1 MVQLITLE
9 VDMLDIKFIRDNPNQ
24 VKEMLLRRNI
34 NDINIDSVIALYEK
48 QLQKNHDVQ
57 SLRAERNALAKNPT
71 KESQERGKTLKN
83 ELKNVEDALCVIDE
97 ELKDALLR
105 IPNML
110 HPDVPNGKDD
120 SENVPLRYWGKI
132 PELDFD
138 PKDHE
143 QLGIDLDLIDLV
155 KGSQLSG
162 SGFYYLKNDAV
173 LLEFALVRF
182 ALDILMEN
190 GFTPMITPEL
200 VRREHAASTG
210 YLPKREAPD
219 IYKIENED
227 MFLIATAEI
236 PLAAYHANE
245 IIPHQELPKKYT
257 GFSSCFRK
265 EAGAHGR
272 HKKGIFRVHQF
283 DKVEMFAFSEPQK
296 SMEMFYT
303 FIDLSE
309 KIFQGLKIPY
319 RVVNI
324 CTGDMNGPG
333 YIKYDLEYYSPI
345 DKAYREMTSGTNTT
359 DYQARRLNIRVRKQ
373 DGSVEFVHT
382 LNNTAIAISRTLIA
396 LMENYQQS
404 DGTIAIPE
412 VLQKYIGK
420 DVIRKA

>member
-1 MVQLITLE
+1 
-9 VDMLDIKFIRDNPNQ
+9 MLDIKFIRDNPIK
-24 VKEMLLRRNI
+24 VKEMLLRRNVK
-34 NDINIDSVIALYEK
+34 DVDVDSVVALYEK
-48 QLQKNHDVQ
+48 QIEKGNVVQ
-57 SLRAERNALAKNPT
+57 ALRHERNTLAKNPT
-71 KESQERGKTLKN
+71 KESQERGKEIKH
-83 ELKNVEDALCVIDE
+83 ELKKAEDDLLQIEE
-97 ELKDALLR
+97 ELKDGLLR

-120 SENVPLRYWGKI
+120 SENVPLRFWGDI
-132 PELDFD
+132 RELDFS

-143 QLGIDLDLIDLV
+143 QLALDLDLIDLV
-155 KGSQLSG
+155 KGAQLSG

-173 LLEFALVRF
+173 LLEFALVRY
-182 ALDILMEN
+182 ALDILMES

-219 IYKIENED
+219 IYKIEDED

-245 IIPHQELPKKYT
+245 IIPQEELPKKYA

-272 HKKGIFRVHQF
+272 HRKGIFRVHQF
-283 DKVEMFAFSEPQK
+283 DKVEMFAFSEPER
-296 SMEMFYT
+296 SMEVFHEL
-303 FIDLSE
+303 IGLSE
-309 KIFQGLKIPY
+309 KIYQGLNIPY

-333 YIKYDLEYYSPI
+333 FIKYDLEYYSPI
-345 DKAYREMTSGTNTT
+345 DKTYREMTSGTNTT
-359 DYQARRLNIRVRKQ
+359 DYQARRLNTRTRKP
-373 DGSVEFVHT
+373 DGSTEFVHT

-396 LMENYQQS
+396 LLENYQQK
-404 DGTIAIPE
+404 DGSIKIPE
-412 VLQKYIGK
+412 VLRKYIGK
-420 DVIRKA
+420 DVIRKKM